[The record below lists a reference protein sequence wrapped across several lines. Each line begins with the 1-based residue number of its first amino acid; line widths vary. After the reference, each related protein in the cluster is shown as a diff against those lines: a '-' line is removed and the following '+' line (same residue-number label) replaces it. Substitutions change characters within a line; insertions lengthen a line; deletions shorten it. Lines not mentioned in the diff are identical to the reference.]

1 MEQMLVALELLQ
13 NIPASAFKDLNEHQ
27 HWLKRQ
33 LRLLEAGLLAHPLVR
48 GDSGGVDAL
57 RLRQNLKEMYDKSS
71 DTGKNTESMQ
81 ALRSAAMGQATRP
94 SNGEAGDVL
103 HWIDGYP
110 LNVHLYLAIIGALFD
125 TLDECSVIDE
135 IDEVMELIKKTWVML
150 GINQFTHTLCFMW
163 ILFRQFVLTGQK
175 ETDLLRAAE
184 SQMTDIQKDAKRE
197 VQPANLQ
204 LMTAILGAMQS
215 WAEKR
220 LLAYHD
226 SFPEGANG
234 AMEGLLSVSLLATEV
249 LQQDISQDYRHR
261 RKPEVNLASGRIEVY
276 VRSSI
281 TTVFAQVHQV
291 SMLPYVA
298 LQNCVFEPQKFVI
311 KQVDAQFSSKPHLKS
326 SGV

>member
-1 MEQMLVALELLQ
+1 V
-13 NIPASAFKDLNEHQ
+13 
-27 HWLKRQ
+27 
-33 LRLLEAGLLAHPLVR
+33 V
-48 GDSGGVDAL
+48 
-57 RLRQNLKEMYDKSS
+57 
-71 DTGKNTESMQ
+71 
-81 ALRSAAMGQATRP
+81 
-94 SNGEAGDVL
+94 
-103 HWIDGYP
+103 
-110 LNVHLYLAIIGALFD
+110 
-125 TLDECSVIDE
+125 
-135 IDEVMELIKKTWVML
+135 
-150 GINQFTHTLCFMW
+150 
-163 ILFRQFVLTGQK
+163 TGQK

-197 VQPANLQ
+197 VQPENLQ
-204 LMTAILGAMQS
+204 LMTAILGTMQS

-281 TTVFAQVHQV
+281 TTIFAQVHQV

-298 LQNCVFEPQKFVI
+298 LQNCIFEPQKFVI
-311 KQVDAQFSSKPHLKS
+311 KQVDAQFSSKPHLRS